1 MRSILMPLTSRLNAG
16 TSATSISAVPETVRC
31 VKPRKP
37 RVFPQGRYDA
47 LHVARFQL
55 DHHAAYPIGGFGVL
69 QPQRE
74 PGNDP
79 ARDQAIQPSLKG
91 AAGDAQKLGQYRN
104 RGPGIDPKFGDQAV
118 VEVVHRVADSGS

>member
-74 PGNDP
+74 PG
-79 ARDQAIQPSLKG
+79 I
-91 AAGDAQKLGQYRN
+91 GQYRN